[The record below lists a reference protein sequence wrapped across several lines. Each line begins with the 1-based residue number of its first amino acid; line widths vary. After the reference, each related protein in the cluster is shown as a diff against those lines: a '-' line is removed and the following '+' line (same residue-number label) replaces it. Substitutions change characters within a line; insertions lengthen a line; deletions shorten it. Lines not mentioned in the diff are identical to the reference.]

1 MRAVPGLD
9 FESAAAQPSRSSGR
23 IACVDLPA
31 LPLQLVWRQR
41 PQWRAHPVVVIEEDR
56 PQGVVLWACE
66 RARAQRVLPGQRF
79 GQALSLCGGLRAQVV
94 EPEVIAAA
102 VEELVVALSRVSPR
116 VEANAGAAGGGA
128 AKTSGSADGN
138 SAGTFWLDGGGLER
152 LYGSPAGAGA
162 AAPDVDG
169 EDHGARW
176 GAAILQEVVRCGY
189 AGVVVI
195 GFARFA
201 SYAIAR
207 TRPAAPRQI
216 GRVIVLPSEEA
227 ERASAA
233 RVPLAR
239 LEIEPKLLS
248 ALARL
253 GVSSLGQLVQLPG
266 GGILERFG
274 AQAHRLHQ
282 LAAGARWDPI
292 AAVAPPQPLEERV
305 LLDDEERHVEGLVF
319 VVKGALDRLLHRM
332 AAQHRALT
340 ALHLE
345 LRLRH
350 SVHQLETRR
359 DCLKPAAP
367 TLDARALL
375 RLVHLRLES
384 TPPVAGVVEVK
395 LFADD
400 APATREQLALFA
412 EKPRR
417 DLRAADQALAALRA
431 ELGEDA
437 VVTPRLR
444 EGHLPEAR
452 FGWQRLTQLP
462 AAAPRAAALQL
473 IRRIFARPRPLPAQL
488 TNLRDDGW
496 MLSGSAD
503 LGHGSVIRLHGPF
516 VLSGGWWA
524 SEVQREYHFAETQ
537 HGECLWVY
545 YDRARRRWFWQGEV
559 E

>member
-1 MRAVPGLD
+1 MRAVSDPGV
-9 FESAAAQPSRSSGR
+9 APGAPHAHRRGR

-79 GQALSLCGGLRAQVV
+79 GQALSLCSGLRAQVV
-94 EPEVIAAA
+94 EPEVISAA
-102 VEELVVALSRVSPR
+102 VEELLVALSRVSPR
-116 VEANAGAAGGGA
+116 VEANGSGGGGA
-128 AKTSGSADGN
+128 AVMSGAASGN
-138 SAGTFWLDGGGLER
+138 SAGTFWLDGEGLER
-152 LYGSPAGAGA
+152 LYGSEASEVSEASEA
-162 AAPDVDG
+162 SEVD
-169 EDHGARW
+169 DHGARW
-176 GAAILQEVVRCGY
+176 GTAILQEILRCGY
-189 AGVVVI
+189 SGVVVV

-207 TRPAAPRQI
+207 TRPARPRQL
-216 GRVIVLPSEEA
+216 GRVLVLPSEEA
-227 ERASAA
+227 ERIAA
-233 RVPLAR
+233 AQVPLAR
-239 LEIEPKLLS
+239 LEIDAKLL
-248 ALARL
+248 AAMARL
-253 GVSSLGQLVQLPG
+253 GVTTLGQLVALPG
-266 GGILERFG
+266 GGLLERFG
-274 AQAHRLHQ
+274 GEAHRLHQ

-292 AAVAPPQPLEERV
+292 APVSPPQPLEERV
-305 LLDDEERHVEGLVF
+305 LLDDEEHHVEGLVF
-319 VVKGALDRLLHRM
+319 VIKGALDRLLQRM
-332 AAQHRALT
+332 AARHRALT

-350 SVHQLETRR
+350 RVHELETRV

-375 RLVHLRLES
+375 RLVHLRLEHQ
-384 TPPVAGVVEVK
+384 PPAAGVIEVK
-395 LFADD
+395 VGADD

-452 FGWQRLTQLP
+452 FGWQRLTHLP
-462 AAAPRAAALQL
+462 AAAPRPAAELQL
-473 IRRIFARPRPLPAQL
+473 VRRIFARPRPLPAQL

-503 LGHGSVIRLHGPF
+503 LGHGSVVRVHGPF
-516 VLSGGWWA
+516 VVSGGWWA

-537 HGECLWVY
+537 SGACLWVY
-545 YDRARRRWFWQGEV
+545 YDRVRRRWFWQGEV

>member
-1 MRAVPGLD
+1 
-9 FESAAAQPSRSSGR
+9 
-23 IACVDLPA
+23 VDLPA

-41 PQWRAHPVVVIEEDR
+41 PEWRAHPVVVIEEDR

-79 GQALSLCGGLRAQVV
+79 GQALSLCSGLRAQVV
-94 EPEVIAAA
+94 EPEVIAMA
-102 VEELVVALSRVSPR
+102 VEELLVALSRVSPR
-116 VEANAGAAGGGA
+116 VEANAGGAGVNGGKAEGSGA
-128 AKTSGSADGN
+128 ASGN
-138 SAGTFWLDGGGLER
+138 SAGTFWLDGEGLER
-152 LYGSPAGAGA
+152 LYGMERREQRASGGAG
-162 AAPDVDG
+162 
-169 EDHGARW
+169 DHGARW
-176 GAAILQEVVRCGY
+176 GAAILQEVVCCGY
-189 AGVVVI
+189 AGVVVV

-207 TRPAAPRQI
+207 TRPAKPRQL

-227 ERASAA
+227 ERTAA
-233 RVPLAR
+233 HQVPLAR
-239 LEIEPKLLS
+239 LEIDPKLRETM
-248 ALARL
+248 ARL
-253 GVSSLGQLVQLPG
+253 GVTSLGQLVQLPG

-274 AQAHRLHQ
+274 GQAHRLHQ

-292 AAVAPPQPLEERV
+292 APVAPPQPLEERV
-305 LLDDEERHVEGLVF
+305 LLDDEEHHVEGLVF
-319 VVKGALDRLLHRM
+319 VIKGALDRLLHRL
-332 AAQHRALT
+332 ATRHRALT

-350 SVHQLETRR
+350 SVHQLETRA
-359 DCLKPAAP
+359 DCLKPATA

-375 RLVHLRLES
+375 RLVHLRLEHL
-384 TPPVAGVVEVK
+384 PPAAGVIEVK
-395 LFADD
+395 LGADD

-417 DLRAADQALAALRA
+417 DLRAADEALAGLRA

-452 FGWQRLTQLP
+452 FGWQRLTHL
-462 AAAPRAAALQL
+462 RAATPRPTLEWQL
-473 IRRIFARPRPLPAQL
+473 VRRIFARPRPLPAQL

-496 MLSGSAD
+496 MLSGFAD
-503 LGHGSVIRLHGPF
+503 LGHGSVVRVHGPF

-537 HGECLWVY
+537 SGACLWVY
-545 YDRARRRWFWQGEV
+545 YDRVRRRWFWQGEV

>member
-1 MRAVPGLD
+1 M
-9 FESAAAQPSRSSGR
+9 
-23 IACVDLPA
+23 
-31 LPLQLVWRQR
+31 
-41 PQWRAHPVVVIEEDR
+41 VVIEEDR

-102 VEELVVALSRVSPR
+102 VEELLIAFSRVSPR
-116 VEANAGAAGGGA
+116 VEANAGMAGA
-128 AKTSGSADGN
+128 AAETSGAASGN
-138 SAGTFWLDGGGLER
+138 SAGTFWLDGEGLER
-152 LYGSPAGAGA
+152 LYGSDVSKVDDLD
-162 AAPDVDG
+162 DVD
-169 EDHGARW
+169 DHGARW

-189 AGVVVI
+189 AGVVVV

-207 TRPAAPRQI
+207 TRPAKPRQL
-216 GRVIVLPSEEA
+216 GRVIVLPSEEV
-227 ERASAA
+227 ERTAAA

-239 LEIEPKLLS
+239 LEIAPKLL
-248 ALARL
+248 AAMARL
-253 GVSSLGQLVQLPG
+253 GVTSLGQLVALPG
-266 GGILERFG
+266 GGLLERFG
-274 AQAHRLHQ
+274 AEAHRLHQ

-292 AAVAPPQPLEERV
+292 APVAPPQPLEERV
-305 LLDDEERHVEGLVF
+305 LLDDEEHHVEGLVF
-319 VVKGALDRLLHRM
+319 VIKGALDRLLHRM
-332 AAQHRALT
+332 AARHRALT

-350 SVHQLETRR
+350 RVHQVETRV

-367 TLDARALL
+367 TLDARSLL
-375 RLVHLRLES
+375 RLVHLRLEHL
-384 TPPVAGVVEVK
+384 PPAAGVIEVK
-395 LFADD
+395 VGADD
-400 APATREQLALFA
+400 VPATREQLALFA

-417 DLRAADQALAALRA
+417 DLRAADEALAALRA

-452 FGWQRLTQLP
+452 FGWQRLTHLR
-462 AAAPRAAALQL
+462 AAAPRPALELQL
-473 IRRIFARPRPLPAQL
+473 VRRIFARPRPLPAQL

-503 LGHGSVIRLHGPF
+503 LGHGSIVRVHGPF

-537 HGECLWVY
+537 SGACLWVY